1 MSRPPE
7 ERLPPARVLSH
18 LGVMGIVAVVMGVI
32 TAGLAIPFAGAL
44 GIGAQEVAKTM
55 DKLPQELETEP
66 LAQRTKILDA
76 DGNTMAIIYD
86 QNRIN
91 VSLKHVS
98 RKMREAIVSIEDYR
112 FYEHGALDLKGTLRA
127 FLKNKATGEQV
138 QGGSSITQQMV
149 KLTLIQQAKTK
160 EERLAATD
168 DTYARKIR
176 ELRYAIAIE
185 EQHTKDWIL
194 ERYLNIAYFGDGAY
208 GIQAAA
214 RHYFNT
220 DAKRLSLRQAA
231 MLAGLVRNPNG
242 YDPTRYPD
250 KALERR
256 NVVLQR
262 MADLHV
268 ITQADADRV
277 KGKKLGLLVQND
289 NNGCLDF
296 SAQFFCDYVLAYL
309 YQDKQ
314 LGKNLKQ
321 RKQLL
326 KTGGLT
332 IRTTM
337 NPKYQQTAEQAVAR
351 NVYPTDNAVGGLALV
366 KPGTG
371 EVMALAQSRP
381 MGFDAKKGE
390 TFVNFTI
397 PKELGGSAGFQPGS
411 TFKAFTLA
419 AALQDGMPPSYTIES
434 PSTIVA
440 DKSEYQNCRGKP
452 TDYGPED
459 YENSTSSG
467 SMDMTTAT
475 RLSVN
480 TFYLQLEAATGLCA
494 PYRLAK
500 KLGVNLTHPR
510 PTKDNP
516 NPEMAPTLTLGIAD
530 ASPLEMAEAYATFA
544 AHGKHC
550 DSRPVTDIL
559 DADGK
564 VLREYP
570 SKCQQVLD
578 SGVADTVAQIME
590 GVIDGGFASAQ
601 RLSVPAAGKTGTT
614 QNQRAVWFL
623 GFTPEAAAASMVAGI
638 NGKGQPIS
646 LQYQTVGPQFI
657 SSASGTTVAAPQWG
671 ELMRVVD
678 DDLNYVD
685 FPTPDL
691 SGVKPRPMTTVPAVT
706 GLTVAEA
713 KSLLHSQ
720 GLKAAI
726 DVHVTKTFS
735 ESESV
740 RISYPS
746 PGSSVAQGGMVLL
759 VPSSN
764 APAPPKGEG
773 KKKNGGR
780 GNGGGNGGGGRG

>member
-76 DGNTMAIIYD
+76 DGGTMAIIYD

-98 RKMREAIVSIEDYR
+98 RKMTEAIVSIEDYR
-112 FYEHGALDLKGTLRA
+112 FYEHGALDLKGTMRA

-149 KLTLIQQAKTK
+149 KLTLIQQAKNK

-208 GIQAAA
+208 GVQAAA

-220 DAKRLSLRQAA
+220 DAKRLSLRQSA

-256 NVVLQR
+256 NIVLQR

-268 ITQADADRV
+268 ITQAEADRV
-277 KGKKLGLLVQND
+277 KGKKLGLKVQTD

-309 YQDKQ
+309 YQDKD

-332 IRTTM
+332 IHTTM
-337 NPKYQQTAEQAVAR
+337 NPKYQAAAERSVA
-351 NVYPTDNAVGGLALV
+351 NHVYPTDSAVGALALV
-366 KPGTG
+366 EPGTG
-371 EVMALAQSRP
+371 DVMALAQSRP

-390 TFVNFTI
+390 TFVNYAI
-397 PKELGGSAGFQPGS
+397 PREYGGSSGFQARLDVQGVH
-411 TFKAFTLA
+411 AGGRA
-419 AALQDGMPPSYTIES
+419 AAGSPAQLHDRVAQQDPGQHFRVHRLRQRAHRLRPLRRPQLHDERVQDALHRHPRVGQHLLPAARGGHRTLRAVQAGPQDGGQPHPPEADEGQPVRRAGPLASPSGCRTPARSRWPRPTPPSARAA
-434 PSTIVA
+434 STA
-440 DKSEYQNCRGKP
+440 TAGRSRA
-452 TDYGPED
+452 
-459 YENSTSSG
+459 ST
-467 SMDMTTAT
+467 MPTAT
-475 RLSVN
+475 R
-480 TFYLQLEAATGLCA
+480 
-494 PYRLAK
+494 
-500 KLGVNLTHPR
+500 
-510 PTKDNP
+510 
-516 NPEMAPTLTLGIAD
+516 
-530 ASPLEMAEAYATFA
+530 
-544 AHGKHC
+544 
-550 DSRPVTDIL
+550 
-559 DADGK
+559 
-564 VLREYP
+564 
-570 SKCQQVLD
+570 
-578 SGVADTVAQIME
+578 
-590 GVIDGGFASAQ
+590 
-601 RLSVPAAGKTGTT
+601 
-614 QNQRAVWFL
+614 
-623 GFTPEAAAASMVAGI
+623 
-638 NGKGQPIS
+638 
-646 LQYQTVGPQFI
+646 
-657 SSASGTTVAAPQWG
+657 
-671 ELMRVVD
+671 
-678 DDLNYVD
+678 
-685 FPTPDL
+685 
-691 SGVKPRPMTTVPAVT
+691 
-706 GLTVAEA
+706 
-713 KSLLHSQ
+713 
-720 GLKAAI
+720 
-726 DVHVTKTFS
+726 
-735 ESESV
+735 
-740 RISYPS
+740 
-746 PGSSVAQGGMVLL
+746 
-759 VPSSN
+759 
-764 APAPPKGEG
+764 
-773 KKKNGGR
+773 
-780 GNGGGNGGGGRG
+780 